1 MGIFMHAM
9 CIHTLRHTQI
19 HITNRIITLQN
30 DTTAAKPAKPFK
42 FNNLCS
48 VPRIHI
54 QKPDGMAFVGKT
66 STPAARPED
75 KQDTYLEAC
84 MQCGGLNESRF
95 LEV

>member
-1 MGIFMHAM
+1 MGTFVHVM

-19 HITNRIITLQN
+19 HITNRIIKLQN

-48 VPRIHI
+48 VPRIHT
-54 QKPDGMAFVGKT
+54 QKPDGMAFVCKA

-75 KQDTYLEAC
+75 KTGYLPGSLHA
-84 MQCGGLNESRF
+84 MWWF
-95 LEV
+95 K